1 MSSLQHCSAGHLLS
15 APAGRIHSICL
26 SVSAGFMVAG
36 PSSTPAWPTLK
47 SSFLLLT
54 AKFEESVCLGG
65 RLWLVLTLSLAEQM
79 LFNFYDIHL
88 SIFFFL

>member
-1 MSSLQHCSAGHLLS
+1 
-15 APAGRIHSICL
+15 
-26 SVSAGFMVAG
+26 MVAG

-88 SIFFFL
+88 SIFFFYDFVCWLVLCQLDIS